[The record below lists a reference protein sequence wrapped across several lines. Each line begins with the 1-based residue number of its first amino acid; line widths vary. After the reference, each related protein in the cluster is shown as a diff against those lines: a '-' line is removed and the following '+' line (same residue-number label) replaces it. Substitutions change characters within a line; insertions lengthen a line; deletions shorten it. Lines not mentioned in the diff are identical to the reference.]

1 MSTAARSLPA
11 VARLSPLVIACL
23 AATWFVWVSTY
34 LAIKFA
40 LVSFPPFFQMGAR
53 FIVAGTVLLAWSLW
67 RGQELPTLVQWRNA
81 AIVGTLMLG
90 GGMGGTAFAELTVAS
105 GLVVAF
111 IAILPA
117 LITIASLP
125 FGLRPSRLEVIGIG
139 VGLAGVLLLVQGEAF
154 GASSAGLVAIVT
166 ATVCWSIG
174 SVLSQHVFLLAPG
187 AAGYSSEML
196 CGGIFL
202 LLLSLTT
209 GETFHWPPEPLA
221 AASWGYLVVFGSL
234 IAFVA
239 YMVLLANTAPA
250 LAASYS
256 FVNPVIALILGI
268 SLGGE
273 TVTQAEWLAVG
284 IIVAGVIVLVLG
296 RR

>member
-1 MSTAARSLPA
+1 
-11 VARLSPLVIACL
+11 
-23 AATWFVWVSTY
+23 
-34 LAIKFA
+34 
-40 LVSFPPFFQMGAR
+40 
-53 FIVAGTVLLAWSLW
+53 
-67 RGQELPTLVQWRNA
+67 
-81 AIVGTLMLG
+81 
-90 GGMGGTAFAELTVAS
+90 MGGTAFAEQTVAS

-139 VGLAGVLLLVQGEAF
+139 VGLAGVMLLVRGDAF
-154 GASSAGLVAIVT
+154 GASTAGLVAIVT

-174 SVLSQHVFLLAPG
+174 SVLSQNVYPLAPG

-196 CGGIFL
+196 CGGGVL
-202 LLLSLTT
+202 LLLSITT
-209 GETFHWPPEPLA
+209 GESFHWPPEPLA

-239 YMVLLANTAPA
+239 YMVLLSSTTPA
-250 LAASYS
+250 LASSYS
-256 FVNPVIALILGI
+256 FVNPVIAMLLGI

-284 IIVAGVIVLVLG
+284 IIVVGVIVLVLG